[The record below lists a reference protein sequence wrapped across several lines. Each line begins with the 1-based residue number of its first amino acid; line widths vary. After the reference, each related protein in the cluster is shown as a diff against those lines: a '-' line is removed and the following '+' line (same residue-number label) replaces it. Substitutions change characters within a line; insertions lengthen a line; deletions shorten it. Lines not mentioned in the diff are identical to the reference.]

1 MNEITSYAEQEK
13 VEISE
18 SDFLAL
24 DSDNDGVITPHEF
37 DNELSSSDFISTS
50 D

>member
-1 MNEITSYAEQEK
+1 MDEITSYAEQEK
-13 VEISE
+13 VKISE
-18 SDFLAL
+18 SDIFGMVTAR
-24 DSDNDGVITPHEF
+24 EF